1 MSRANSGTIRF
12 VDLHKAH
19 AEIEGAMISAISEVI
34 VRGDYI
40 LGESVT
46 RFEEEFAE
54 YCGVTHAIGVDS
66 GTSAIELALRAANV
80 SSGDEVIIPAN
91 TFVATAL
98 AVHHAGATPVLV
110 DVDPET
116 FNIDPHMLVQAITA
130 RTRAVLPVHLYGQ
143 PASMNDIGE
152 IAAAHNLIV
161 VEDACQAHG
170 ATFLG
175 RRAGNLGHIAAFSFG
190 GLKRSTQHLRE
201 ARRKDVTG

>member
-175 RRAGNLGHIAAFSFG
+175 RRG
-190 GLKRSTQHLRE
+190 GT
-201 ARRKDVTG
+201 